1 MLLVALVSMWNL
13 EQAILQQV
21 LQENFANFNLL
32 VWEFLQ
38 QGSEQS
44 HVTLQQ
50 KVSVLSVSFLNF
62 ALNYNLDQIRH
73 HL

>member
-44 HVTLQQ
+44 HVTLKQ
-50 KVSVLSVSFLNF
+50 KVSVLSVSLLNF
-62 ALNYNLDQIRH
+62 PLNNNLDQI
-73 HL
+73 

>member
-21 LQENFANFNLL
+21 LQENVANFNFL

-62 ALNYNLDQIRH
+62 PLNNNLDQI
-73 HL
+73 

>member
-44 HVTLQQ
+44 HVTLKQ
-50 KVSVLSVSFLNF
+50 KVSVLGVSLLNF
-62 ALNYNLDQIRH
+62 PLNNNLDQI
-73 HL
+73 

>member
-21 LQENFANFNLL
+21 LQENVANFNLL

-44 HVTLQQ
+44 HVTLKQ

-62 ALNYNLDQIRH
+62 PLNNNLDQI
-73 HL
+73 

>member
-21 LQENFANFNLL
+21 LQENVANFNLL

-38 QGSEQS
+38 QSSEQS

-50 KVSVLSVSFLNF
+50 KVSVLSVSLLNF
-62 ALNYNLDQIRH
+62 PLNNNLNQI
-73 HL
+73 

>member
-38 QGSEQS
+38 QSSEQS

-50 KVSVLSVSFLNF
+50 KVSVLSVSLLNF
-62 ALNYNLDQIRH
+62 PLNNNLNQI
-73 HL
+73 